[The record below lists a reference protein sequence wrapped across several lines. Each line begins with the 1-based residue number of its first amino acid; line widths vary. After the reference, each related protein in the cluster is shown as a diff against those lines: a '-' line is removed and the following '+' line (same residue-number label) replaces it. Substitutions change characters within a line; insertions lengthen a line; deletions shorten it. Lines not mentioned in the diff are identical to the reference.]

1 VKNQNHYG
9 FNSGIRFLT
18 FALAIFFAV
27 LAVFDEFKDQGSLE
41 RYEELVSEKEY
52 DFAIFRSSLTRP
64 TSTKLTKI
72 ERMEVVRIVDRIF
85 SIQISNPQVGLLTQ
99 PREILIPHFISLF
112 SKFDILTN
120 AP

>member
-1 VKNQNHYG
+1 MKIQDHYS

-18 FALAIFFAV
+18 FILAVFFAV
-27 LAVFDEFKDQGSLE
+27 LAVFDEYKAQGSLE

-52 DFAIFRSSLTRP
+52 DFAIFPTSLGRP

-72 ERMEVVRIVDRIF
+72 ERMEVLKIVDRIF
-85 SIQISNPQVGLLTQ
+85 SIQISNFQVRLLPESQ
-99 PREILIPHFISLF
+99 VDLISDFISRF
-112 SKFDILTN
+112 SRFDILTN

>member
-1 VKNQNHYG
+1 MKNQNDYS
-9 FNSGIRFLT
+9 FNSGIRFMT
-18 FALAIFFAV
+18 FALAMFFAV
-27 LAVFDEFKDQGSLE
+27 LAVFDEYKDQGSLE

-52 DFAIFRSSLTRP
+52 DFAIFPSSLSRP
-64 TSTKLTKI
+64 TSSKLTKI
-72 ERMEVVRIVDRIF
+72 ERMEVVKIVDRIF
-85 SIQISNPQVGLLTQ
+85 SIQLINPQVALLAQ